1 VGEEPEDFA
10 NQEPPPEALE
20 AEELQFG
27 KAKRKKRTQESDSQM
42 QVGLRAYMGGRLQFL
57 GKAVGLGTLVEG

>member
-1 VGEEPEDFA
+1 MHVRAAAKEDEQIGSDVGEEPEDFA

-27 KAKRKKRTQESDSQM
+27 KAKRK
-42 QVGLRAYMGGRLQFL
+42 
-57 GKAVGLGTLVEG
+57 